1 MEAPLRDVSNA
12 GTRLP
17 PRKVRAPQPGSQRR
31 KAGRADGGVSRGS
44 TRTSR
49 GEGARGKPPTVAP
62 VLSASTTQRGASTTG
77 GTRTVG
83 GSTGLGSPRVQWS
96 AAVRSLQNQPH
107 VVDRA
112 SDLEREVAKLRFSLA
127 LAETEN
133 TALQDAASKV
143 CGV

>member
-1 MEAPLRDVSNA
+1 MESPLRDVSNS

-17 PRKVRAPQPGSQRR
+17 SRKARAPQLGPQRR
-31 KAGRADGGVSRGS
+31 KAGRAGGGVSRGS

-49 GEGARGKPPTVAP
+49 GEGAKGKPPTVAP
-62 VLSASTTQRGASTTG
+62 VVSASTTRRGASTTG

-83 GSTGLGSPRVQWS
+83 GNTGLGSPRVQSS
-96 AAVRSLQNQPH
+96 AAARSLENQPH